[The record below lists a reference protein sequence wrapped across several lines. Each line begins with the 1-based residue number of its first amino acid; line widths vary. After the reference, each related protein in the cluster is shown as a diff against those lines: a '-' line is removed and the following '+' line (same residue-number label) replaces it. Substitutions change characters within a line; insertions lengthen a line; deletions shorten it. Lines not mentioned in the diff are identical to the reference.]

1 MSRVDLDG
9 AVVAITGASRGIGA
23 AVAKAVA
30 ARHARVGLIART
42 ADDLDAVLGGL
53 TVEGVTVTADVAD
66 RTAIIDAIAQVE
78 AALGP
83 IDVLPA
89 LCGHRCVGPAR

>member
-1 MSRVDLDG
+1 VDLDG
-9 AVVAITGASRGIGA
+9 VVVVVTGASRGIGA

-66 RTAIIDAIAQVE
+66 RTAIIDAVAQGE

-83 IDVLPA
+83 IDVLAA
-89 LCGHRCVGPAR
+89 LRGHRCVRPAR